1 MKQAVTFGQIVRE
14 RRGSQGLTQS
24 ELARRAGCAPITVR
38 KIEADDLRPSVQ
50 LAELLAQA
58 LSVPDTEQLA
68 FVQLA
73 RQETDPS
80 PLPAPTP
87 APLEIGQADLSGR
100 AVKGFQFAER
110 IGSGGFYEWRRLGR
124 NTAVHFQPNV
134 TARLRR
140 NVAGVA

>member
-1 MKQAVTFGQIVRE
+1 MAQAVTFGQIVHE

-38 KIEADDLRPSVQ
+38 KIEADALRPSVQ
-50 LAELLAQA
+50 LAELLADA
-58 LSVPDTEQLA
+58 LSIPDSEQLA

-87 APLEIGQADLSGR
+87 APLSM
-100 AVKGFQFAER
+100 
-110 IGSGGFYEWRRLGR
+110 
-124 NTAVHFQPNV
+124 
-134 TARLRR
+134 
-140 NVAGVA
+140 